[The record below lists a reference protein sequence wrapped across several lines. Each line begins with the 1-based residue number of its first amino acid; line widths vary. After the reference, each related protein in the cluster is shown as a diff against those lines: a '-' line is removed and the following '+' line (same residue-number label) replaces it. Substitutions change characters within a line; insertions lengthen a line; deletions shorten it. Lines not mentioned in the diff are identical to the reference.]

1 MKTVFCCVFCGVGLY
16 IYRIHIFVY
25 QHFVCMLVLVY
36 TMVTFLY
43 SLYVRLWGKKHV
55 ETISGT
61 TFYINTV
68 LCKPPITKKR
78 DLVIYL

>member
-1 MKTVFCCVFCGVGLY
+1 
-16 IYRIHIFVY
+16 
-25 QHFVCMLVLVY
+25 MLVLVY

-43 SLYVRLWGKKHV
+43 SLYVRLWRKKHV

-78 DLVIYL
+78 DLVRYL